1 MEYSHRYRAYPTQ
14 EAADR
19 LEHHLD
25 VHRQLYN
32 HVHWD
37 YENSPADDK
46 PSEYD
51 QNNKLPEWKRRWP
64 VFGELHSKAAQATV
78 ARFHHNLTV
87 LSELTEKGYNVGRL
101 KRQAPADYR
110 SVTYNQSGFDLDEKR
125 GHDRYAYV
133 RFSKIGWVKIR
144 HSRSIPDEAVIKE
157 VTFKKETT
165 GEWFVSFG
173 LETDDADLPEKPDVD
188 ELDASNSVGTDLG
201 IQNYI
206 HTSDGKTVDWLDLE
220 EEYERLRRE
229 HRNLSRKEHGSNN
242 WEKQRRE
249 VATVKRRIQRKV
261 LDYQHKLTTWLVKTY
276 DAVFVEDLDLAGMLR
291 GDGNARNKQ
300 DAAWRQF
307 ITLLEYKAD
316 LYGCHVVQV
325 EPEGTTKEC
334 ARCGVETVKPIWM
347 REHSCPSCGFET
359 DRDANAAMNVL
370 QRGFSELGL
379 GWPEDTPVETVT
391 AVDADEFREVSASH
405 VVETG
410 SLPS

>member
-1 MEYSHRYRAYPTQ
+1 MEYSHRYQAYPTGKV
-14 EAADR
+14 AKR

-32 HVHWD
+32 HVRWD
-37 YENSPADDK
+37 YKQAPEDDK

-78 ARFHHNLTV
+78 ARFHRNLSN
-87 LSELTEKGYNVGRL
+87 LRKKKEKGYNVGRL
-101 KRQAPADYR
+101 NRQAPTEYR
-110 SVTYNQSGFDLDEKR
+110 SVTYSQSGFDLDEKR
-125 GHDRYAYV
+125 GHDKYAYV

-144 HSRSIPDEAVIKE
+144 YSRPIPDHATIKE

-165 GEWFVSFG
+165 GEWFVSVG

-188 ELDASNSVGTDLG
+188 SLDASNSVGVDLG
-201 IQNYI
+201 IRNYI

-220 EEYERLRRE
+220 DEYERLRRE
-229 HRNLSRKEHGSNN
+229 QQKLSRKEHGSNN
-242 WEKQRRE
+242 YEKQRRE
-249 VATVKRRIQRKV
+249 VAKVKRHIRRKV
-261 LDYQHKLTTWLVKTY
+261 LDYQHKITTCLVREY
-276 DAVFVEDLDLAGMLR
+276 DAVFVENLNVQSMLQ

-307 ITLLEYKAD
+307 IQLLEYKAD

-325 EPEGTTKEC
+325 EAAGTTKKC
-334 ARCGVETVKPIWM
+334 AACGAETPKPIWV

-359 DRDANAAMNVL
+359 GRDANATMNIL
-370 QRGFSELGL
+370 KRGFAELGP

-391 AVDADEFREVSASH
+391 ATDMTRFESVSARH